1 MNELRMYVEH
11 LFEGK
16 VLTPENIELKEE
28 IYGNLV
34 ARYEDLIAEGVSED
48 VALERTKESMS
59 SLDEIDEDVASDDP
73 STVSSVAA
81 QAEGATQADGAALT
95 EETKQPGETLAGG
108 TKVMPISA
116 DEVSEGQAALGSQP
130 EKTLDIGKVLKYG
143 LIALALI
150 VLLGIGAKLMLGCVD
165 EAVEHGEEQ
174 ASVAQ
179 VDPSPMPQGGSDPQG
194 ASANATNNA
203 ITVDEAGRV
212 WMEGEPGDELLAAV
226 VGATYSDA
234 TPYVD
239 TKLED
244 AATVETLLHTLPL
257 GALATDID
265 VTKGSGV
272 LGLAYREVPEAYDDD
287 SVDVALAYNVAV
299 LFSTMPLVNEIQVT
313 VTEQGEPMDESYYVF
328 TRDDVQGAYGVM
340 LSREM
345 VNESC
350 WRQIKDDHLYAHKF
364 AERLVEKAEREWR

>member
-34 ARYEDLIAEGVSED
+34 ARYEDLIAEGVSEEE
-48 VALERTKESMS
+48 ALERTKQSMS
-59 SLDEIDEDVASDDP
+59 SLDEIDEDAASDDP
-73 STVSSVAA
+73 STISSVAA
-81 QAEGATQADGAALT
+81 QGEGATQADGVVQT
-95 EETKQPGETLAGG
+95 EESTQPDETLADG
-108 TKVMPISA
+108 TKVMRVS
-116 DEVSEGQAALGSQP
+116 DVEVSGDQVAPESQP
-130 EKTLDIGKVLKYG
+130 EKTLDTGKVLKYG
-143 LIALALI
+143 LIAFALI
-150 VLLGIGAKLMLGCVD
+150 VLLGIGGKLMLGCVD
-165 EAVEHGEEQ
+165 EAAEHGEDQ
-174 ASVAQ
+174 ASVVQ
-179 VDPSPMPQGGSDPQG
+179 VDPSPSPQGSSNSQG
-194 ASANATNNA
+194 ADANAADNA
-203 ITVDEAGRV
+203 ITVDENGRV

-234 TPYVD
+234 APYVD

-244 AATVETLLHTLPL
+244 TATVETLLHTLPL
-257 GALATDID
+257 GDLATDID

-272 LGLAYREVPEAYDDD
+272 FSLAYREVPEAYDGD

-299 LFSTMPLVNEIQVT
+299 LLSTMPLVNEIQVT
-313 VTEQGEPMDESYYVF
+313 VTEQSEPMDESYYVF
-328 TRDDVQGAYGVM
+328 TRNDVQGAYGVM

-345 VNESC
+345 VNESG
-350 WRQIKDDHLYAHKF
+350 WRQIKDDHLYARKF

>member
-34 ARYEDLIAEGVSED
+34 ARYEDLIAEGVSEEE
-48 VALERTKESMS
+48 ALERTKQSMS
-59 SLDEIDEDVASDDP
+59 SLDEIDEDIASDDP
-73 STVSSVAA
+73 STISSAAA
-81 QAEGATQADGAALT
+81 QAEGAARADGVEQT
-95 EETKQPGETLAGG
+95 EESTQPDETLAGG
-108 TKVMPISA
+108 TKAMPVS
-116 DEVSEGQAALGSQP
+116 DVEVSGDQVAPESQP
-130 EKTLDIGKVLKYG
+130 EKTLDTGKVLKYG
-143 LIALALI
+143 LIAFALI
-150 VLLGIGAKLMLGCVD
+150 VLLGIGSKLMLGCVD
-165 EAVEHGEEQ
+165 EAVGHGKDQ
-174 ASVAQ
+174 ASVVQ
-179 VDPSPMPQGGSDPQG
+179 VDPSSSPQGNSNPQG
-194 ASANATNNA
+194 ADANAADSA
-203 ITVDEAGRV
+203 ITVDENGRV

-226 VGATYSDA
+226 VGTTYSDA

-257 GALATDID
+257 GDLATDID

-272 LGLAYREVPEAYDDD
+272 LSLAYREVPEAYDGD

-313 VTEQGEPMDESYYVF
+313 VAEQGEPMDESYYVF

-345 VNESC
+345 VNESG
-350 WRQIKDDHLYAHKF
+350 WRQIKDDHLYARKF

>member
-34 ARYEDLIAEGVSED
+34 ARYEDLIAEGVSEEE
-48 VALERTKESMS
+48 ALEHTKQSMS
-59 SLDEIDEDVASDDP
+59 SLDEIDEDMASDDP
-73 STVSSVAA
+73 STISSAAA
-81 QAEGATQADGAALT
+81 QAEGAAQADSFVQT
-95 EETKQPGETLAGG
+95 EESTQPDVTLADG
-108 TKVMPISA
+108 TKVMPVS
-116 DEVSEGQAALGSQP
+116 DVEVSGEQAVPEPQP
-130 EKTLDIGKVLKYG
+130 EKTLDTGKVLKYG
-143 LIALALI
+143 LIAFALI

-165 EAVEHGEEQ
+165 DAAERGEDQ
-174 ASVAQ
+174 ASVVQ
-179 VDPSPMPQGGSDPQG
+179 VDPSPSPQGSSNSQG
-194 ASANATNNA
+194 ADANAADNA
-203 ITVDEAGRV
+203 ITVDENGRA

-257 GALATDID
+257 GDLATDID

-272 LGLAYREVPEAYDDD
+272 LSLAYREVPEAYDGD
-287 SVDVALAYNVAV
+287 SVDVTLAYNVAV

-313 VTEQGEPMDESYYVF
+313 VAEQGEPMDESYYVF

-345 VNESC
+345 VNESG
-350 WRQIKDDHLYAHKF
+350 WRQIKDDHLYARKF

>member
-34 ARYEDLIAEGVSED
+34 ARYEDLIAEGVSEEE
-48 VALERTKESMS
+48 ALERTKQSMS
-59 SLDEIDEDVASDDP
+59 SLDEIDEDVAPDDS
-73 STVSSVAA
+73 STISCVAA
-81 QAEGATQADGAALT
+81 QAEAAAQTDGVVQT
-95 EETKQPGETLAGG
+95 EESVQPDETLVGG
-108 TKVMPISA
+108 TKVMPVSDFEISGEQTA
-116 DEVSEGQAALGSQP
+116 PESQQ
-130 EKTLDIGKVLKYG
+130 EKTLDTGKVLKYG
-143 LIALALI
+143 LIAFALI

-165 EAVEHGEEQ
+165 EAAEHGEDQ
-174 ASVAQ
+174 ASVTQ
-179 VDPSPMPQGGSDPQG
+179 VDPSPAPQGSSKQQG
-194 ASANATNNA
+194 ADVNAADSA
-203 ITVDEAGRV
+203 ITIDEAGRV
-212 WMEGEPGDELLAAV
+212 WVEGEPGDELLAAV

-244 AATVETLLHTLPL
+244 AATVETLLHALPL
-257 GALATDID
+257 GDLATDID

-272 LGLAYREVPEAYDDD
+272 LSLSYREVPEAYDGD

-328 TRDDVQGAYGVM
+328 TRDDVQSAYGVM

-345 VNESC
+345 VNESG

-364 AERLVEKAEREWR
+364 AERLVEKAEREWQ

>member
-34 ARYEDLIAEGVSED
+34 ARYEDMIAEGVSEEE
-48 VALERTKESMS
+48 ALERTMQSMS
-59 SLDEIDEDVASDDP
+59 SLDEIDEDIASDDP
-73 STVSSVAA
+73 STISSAAA
-81 QAEGATQADGAALT
+81 QAEGAAQADSVVQT
-95 EETKQPGETLAGG
+95 EESAQPDVTLADG
-108 TKVMPISA
+108 TKVMPVSDVEISGDQVA
-116 DEVSEGQAALGSQP
+116 PESQP
-130 EKTLDIGKVLKYG
+130 EKTLDTGKVLKYG
-143 LIALALI
+143 LIAFALI
-150 VLLGIGAKLMLGCVD
+150 VLLGIGGKLMLGCVD
-165 EAVEHGEEQ
+165 EAVEHGEDQ
-174 ASVAQ
+174 ASVVQ
-179 VDPSPMPQGGSDPQG
+179 VDPSPSPQGSSNSQG
-194 ASANATNNA
+194 ADANAADNA
-203 ITVDEAGRV
+203 ITVDENGRA

-226 VGATYSDA
+226 VGTTYSDA

-257 GALATDID
+257 GDLATDID

-272 LGLAYREVPEAYDDD
+272 LSLAYREVPEAYDGD

-299 LFSTMPLVNEIQVT
+299 LFSTMPLVNEIQIT

-328 TRDDVQGAYGVM
+328 TRNDVQGAYGVM

-345 VNESC
+345 VNESG
-350 WRQIKDDHLYAHKF
+350 WRQIKDDHLYARKF
-364 AERLVEKAEREWR
+364 AERLVEKAEREWQ

>member
-34 ARYEDLIAEGVSED
+34 ARYEDLIAEGVSEEE
-48 VALERTKESMS
+48 ALERTKQSMS

-73 STVSSVAA
+73 SAISSVVA
-81 QAEGATQADGAALT
+81 QAEGATQVDGVAQA
-95 EETKQPGETLAGG
+95 EESVQPDETLASG
-108 TKVMPISA
+108 TKVMPVSNFEISGEQTA
-116 DEVSEGQAALGSQP
+116 PDSQP
-130 EKTLDIGKVLKYG
+130 EKTLDTGKVLKYG
-143 LIALALI
+143 LIAFAVI
-150 VLLGIGAKLMLGCVD
+150 VLLGIGAKLLLGCVD
-165 EAVEHGEEQ
+165 EAVEHGKDQ
-174 ASVAQ
+174 ASVVQ
-179 VDPSPMPQGGSDPQG
+179 VDPSSSPQGNSNPQG
-194 ASANATNNA
+194 ADANAADNA
-203 ITVDEAGRV
+203 ITVDENGRV

-257 GALATDID
+257 GDLATDID

-272 LGLAYREVPEAYDDD
+272 LSLAYREVPEAYDDD

-313 VTEQGEPMDESYYVF
+313 VAEQGEPMDESYYVF

-345 VNESC
+345 VNESG
-350 WRQIKDDHLYAHKF
+350 WRQIKDDHLYARKF

>member
-11 LFEGK
+11 LFEGR
-16 VLTPENIELKEE
+16 VLTTEMIELKEE

-34 ARYEDLIAEGVSED
+34 ARYEDLIAEGVSEEE
-48 VALERTKESMS
+48 ALERTKQSMS
-59 SLDEIDEDVASDDP
+59 SLDEIDEDAASDNP
-73 STVSSVAA
+73 STISSVAA
-81 QAEGATQADGAALT
+81 QGEGATQADGVVQT
-95 EETKQPGETLAGG
+95 EESTQPDVTLADG
-108 TKVMPISA
+108 TKVIPVS
-116 DEVSEGQAALGSQP
+116 DVEVSGEQAVPEPQP
-130 EKTLDIGKVLKYG
+130 EKTLDTGKVLKYG
-143 LIALALI
+143 LIAFALI

-165 EAVEHGEEQ
+165 DAADHGEDQ
-174 ASVAQ
+174 ASVVQ
-179 VDPSPMPQGGSDPQG
+179 VDPSPSPQGSSNSQG
-194 ASANATNNA
+194 ADANAADNA
-203 ITVDEAGRV
+203 ITVDENGRA

-257 GALATDID
+257 GDLATDID

-272 LGLAYREVPEAYDDD
+272 LSLAYREVPEAYDGD
-287 SVDVALAYNVAV
+287 SVDVTLAYNVAV

-313 VTEQGEPMDESYYVF
+313 VAEQGEPMDESYYVF

-345 VNESC
+345 VNESG
-350 WRQIKDDHLYAHKF
+350 WRQIKDDHLYARKF

>member
-34 ARYEDLIAEGVSED
+34 ARYEDLIAEGVSEEE
-48 VALERTKESMS
+48 ALERTMQSMS
-59 SLDEIDEDVASDDP
+59 SLDEIDEDVVSDD
-73 STVSSVAA
+73 SSAISSLVAR
-81 QAEGATQADGAALT
+81 AEGAAQTDGVVQT
-95 EETKQPGETLAGG
+95 EESVQPDETLAGC
-108 TKVMPISA
+108 TKVMP
-116 DEVSEGQAALGSQP
+116 VSDVDVSGEQTSPETQP
-130 EKTLDIGKVLKYG
+130 EKTLDTGKVLKYG
-143 LIALALI
+143 LIAFAVI
-150 VLLGIGAKLMLGCVD
+150 VLLGIGGKLMLGCVD
-165 EAVEHGEEQ
+165 EAVEHGEDQ
-174 ASVAQ
+174 ASVTQ
-179 VDPSPMPQGGSDPQG
+179 VDPSPAPQGSSKPQG
-194 ASANATNNA
+194 ADANAADNA
-203 ITVDEAGRV
+203 ITADENGRV

-257 GALATDID
+257 GDLATDID

-272 LGLAYREVPEAYDDD
+272 LSLAYREVPEAYDDD
-287 SVDVALAYNVAV
+287 SVDVAFAYNVAV

-313 VTEQGEPMDESYYVF
+313 VAEQGEPMDESYYVF
-328 TRDDVQGAYGVM
+328 TRDDVQSAYGVM

-345 VNESC
+345 VNESG
-350 WRQIKDDHLYAHKF
+350 WRQIKDGHLYARKF
-364 AERLVEKAEREWR
+364 AERLVEKAEREWQ

>member
-34 ARYEDLIAEGVSED
+34 ARYEDLIAEGVSEEE
-48 VALERTKESMS
+48 ALERTKQSMS
-59 SLDEIDEDVASDDP
+59 SLDEIDEDVAPDDS
-73 STVSSVAA
+73 STISCVAA
-81 QAEGATQADGAALT
+81 QAEAAAQTDGVVQT
-95 EETKQPGETLAGG
+95 EESVQPDETLVGG
-108 TKVMPISA
+108 TKVMPVSDFEISGEQTA
-116 DEVSEGQAALGSQP
+116 PESQQ
-130 EKTLDIGKVLKYG
+130 EKTLDTGKVLKYG
-143 LIALALI
+143 LIALAVI

-165 EAVEHGEEQ
+165 EAVGHGEDQ
-174 ASVAQ
+174 ASVVQ
-179 VDPSPMPQGGSDPQG
+179 VDPSPSPQGGSNQQG
-194 ASANATNNA
+194 ADANAADNA
-203 ITVDEAGRV
+203 ITVDENGRV

-257 GALATDID
+257 GDLATDID

-272 LGLAYREVPEAYDDD
+272 LSLAYREVPEAYDDD

-313 VTEQGEPMDESYYVF
+313 VAEQGEPMDESHYVF
-328 TRDDVQGAYGVM
+328 TRDDVQSAYGVM

-345 VNESC
+345 VNESG

>member
-34 ARYEDLIAEGVSED
+34 ARYEDLIAEGVSEEE
-48 VALERTKESMS
+48 ALERTKQSMS
-59 SLDEIDEDVASDDP
+59 SLDEIDEDIASDDP
-73 STVSSVAA
+73 STISSAAA
-81 QAEGATQADGAALT
+81 QAEGAARADGVEQT
-95 EETKQPGETLAGG
+95 EESTQPDETLAGG
-108 TKVMPISA
+108 TKAMPVS
-116 DEVSEGQAALGSQP
+116 DVEVSGDQVAPESQP
-130 EKTLDIGKVLKYG
+130 EKTLDTGKVLKYG
-143 LIALALI
+143 LIAFALI
-150 VLLGIGAKLMLGCVD
+150 VLLGIGSKLMLGCVD
-165 EAVEHGEEQ
+165 EAVEHGKDQ
-174 ASVAQ
+174 ASVVQ
-179 VDPSPMPQGGSDPQG
+179 VDPSSSPQGNSNPQG
-194 ASANATNNA
+194 ADANAADSA
-203 ITVDEAGRV
+203 ITVDENGRV

-226 VGATYSDA
+226 VGTTYSDA

-257 GALATDID
+257 GDLATDID

-272 LGLAYREVPEAYDDD
+272 LSLAYREVPEAYDGD

-313 VTEQGEPMDESYYVF
+313 VAEQGEPMDEGYYVF

-345 VNESC
+345 VNESG
-350 WRQIKDDHLYAHKF
+350 WRQIKDDHLYARKF

>member
-34 ARYEDLIAEGVSED
+34 ARYEDLIAEGVSEEE
-48 VALERTKESMS
+48 ALERTKQSMS
-59 SLDEIDEDVASDDP
+59 SLDEIDEDIASDDP
-73 STVSSVAA
+73 STISSAVA
-81 QAEGATQADGAALT
+81 QAEGAARADGVEQT
-95 EETKQPGETLAGG
+95 EESARPDETLADG
-108 TKVMPISA
+108 TKVMPVS
-116 DEVSEGQAALGSQP
+116 DVEVSGEQAVPEPQP
-130 EKTLDIGKVLKYG
+130 EKTLDTGKVLKYG
-143 LIALALI
+143 LIAFSLI
-150 VLLGIGAKLMLGCVD
+150 ILLGVGAKLMLGCVD
-165 EAVEHGEEQ
+165 DAAEHGEDQ
-174 ASVAQ
+174 ASVVQ
-179 VDPSPMPQGGSDPQG
+179 VDPSPSPQGSSNSQG
-194 ASANATNNA
+194 ADANAADNA
-203 ITVDEAGRV
+203 ITVDENGRA

-226 VGATYSDA
+226 VGTTYSDV

-257 GALATDID
+257 GDLATDID

-272 LGLAYREVPEAYDDD
+272 LSLAYREVPEAYDGD

-328 TRDDVQGAYGVM
+328 TRNDVQGAYGVM

-345 VNESC
+345 VNESG
-350 WRQIKDDHLYAHKF
+350 WRQIKDDHLYARKF

>member
-34 ARYEDLIAEGVSED
+34 ARYEDLIAEGVSEEE
-48 VALERTKESMS
+48 ALERTKQSMS
-59 SLDEIDEDVASDDP
+59 SLDEIDEDIASDDP
-73 STVSSVAA
+73 STISPVVA
-81 QAEGATQADGAALT
+81 QAEGAAQADGVEQT
-95 EETKQPGETLAGG
+95 EESTQPDETLADG
-108 TKVMPISA
+108 TKVMP
-116 DEVSEGQAALGSQP
+116 VSDVEASGEQAVPEPQP
-130 EKTLDIGKVLKYG
+130 EKTLDTGKVLKYG
-143 LIALALI
+143 LIAFALI
-150 VLLGIGAKLMLGCVD
+150 VLLGVGAKLMLGCVD
-165 EAVEHGEEQ
+165 DAAEHGEDQ
-174 ASVAQ
+174 ASVVQ
-179 VDPSPMPQGGSDPQG
+179 FDPSPSPQGSSNSKG
-194 ASANATNNA
+194 ADANAADNA
-203 ITVDEAGRV
+203 ITVDENGRA

-226 VGATYSDA
+226 VGTTYSDA

-257 GALATDID
+257 GDLATDID

-272 LGLAYREVPEAYDDD
+272 LSLAYREVPEAYDDD

-313 VTEQGEPMDESYYVF
+313 VAEQGEPMDESHYVF
-328 TRDDVQGAYGVM
+328 TRDDVQSAYGVM

-345 VNESC
+345 VNESG
-350 WRQIKDDHLYAHKF
+350 WRQIKDDHLYARKF
-364 AERLVEKAEREWR
+364 AERLVEKAEREWQ

>member
-34 ARYEDLIAEGVSED
+34 ARYEDLIAEGVSEEE
-48 VALERTKESMS
+48 ALERTKQSMS
-59 SLDEIDEDVASDDP
+59 SLDEIDEDAASDDP
-73 STVSSVAA
+73 STISSMAA
-81 QAEGATQADGAALT
+81 QGKGATQADGVVQT
-95 EETKQPGETLAGG
+95 EESTQPDETLADG
-108 TKVMPISA
+108 TKVMPVS
-116 DEVSEGQAALGSQP
+116 DVEVSGDQVAPESQP
-130 EKTLDIGKVLKYG
+130 EKTLDTGKVLKYG
-143 LIALALI
+143 LIAFALI
-150 VLLGIGAKLMLGCVD
+150 VLLGIGGKLMLGCVD
-165 EAVEHGEEQ
+165 EAAEHGEDQ
-174 ASVAQ
+174 ASVVQ
-179 VDPSPMPQGGSDPQG
+179 VDPSPSPQGSSNSQG
-194 ASANATNNA
+194 ADANAADNA
-203 ITVDEAGRV
+203 ITVDENGRV

-226 VGATYSDA
+226 IGATYSDA
-234 TPYVD
+234 APYVD

-257 GALATDID
+257 GDLATDID

-272 LGLAYREVPEAYDDD
+272 LSLAYREVPEAYDGD

-299 LFSTMPLVNEIQVT
+299 LLSTMPLVNEIQVT
-313 VTEQGEPMDESYYVF
+313 VTEQSEPMDESYYVF
-328 TRDDVQGAYGVM
+328 TRNDVQGAYGVM

-345 VNESC
+345 VNESG
-350 WRQIKDDHLYAHKF
+350 WRQIKDDHLYARKF

>member
-28 IYGNLV
+28 IYGNLI
-34 ARYEDLIAEGVSED
+34 ARYEDLIAEGVSEEE
-48 VALERTKESMS
+48 ALERTKQSMS
-59 SLDEIDEDVASDDP
+59 SLDEIDEDMASDDP
-73 STVSSVAA
+73 STISSAAA
-81 QAEGATQADGAALT
+81 QAEGAAQADSFVQT
-95 EETKQPGETLAGG
+95 EESTQPDVTLADG
-108 TKVMPISA
+108 TKVMPVS
-116 DEVSEGQAALGSQP
+116 DVEVSGEQAVPEPQP
-130 EKTLDIGKVLKYG
+130 EKTLDTGKVLKYG
-143 LIALALI
+143 LIAFALI

-165 EAVEHGEEQ
+165 DAAEHGEDQ
-174 ASVAQ
+174 ASVVQ
-179 VDPSPMPQGGSDPQG
+179 VDPSPSPQGSSNSQG
-194 ASANATNNA
+194 ADANAADNA
-203 ITVDEAGRV
+203 ITVDENGRV

-226 VGATYSDA
+226 VGTTYSDA

-244 AATVETLLHTLPL
+244 AATVGTLLHTLPL
-257 GALATDID
+257 GDLATDID

-272 LGLAYREVPEAYDDD
+272 LSLAYREVPEAYDGD
-287 SVDVALAYNVAV
+287 SIDVALAYNVAV
-299 LFSTMPLVNEIQVT
+299 LFSTMPLVNEIQAT
-313 VTEQGEPMDESYYVF
+313 VAEQGEPMDESYYVF

-345 VNESC
+345 VNESG
-350 WRQIKDDHLYAHKF
+350 WRQIKDDHLYARKF

>member
-34 ARYEDLIAEGVSED
+34 ARYEDLIAEGVSEEE
-48 VALERTKESMS
+48 ALERTKQSMS

-73 STVSSVAA
+73 STISSVAA
-81 QAEGATQADGAALT
+81 QGEVATQADGVVQT
-95 EETKQPGETLAGG
+95 EESTQPDETLADG
-108 TKVMPISA
+108 TKVMP
-116 DEVSEGQAALGSQP
+116 VSDVEASGEQAVPEPQP
-130 EKTLDIGKVLKYG
+130 EKTLDTGKVLKYG
-143 LIALALI
+143 LIAFALI
-150 VLLGIGAKLMLGCVD
+150 VLLGVGAKLMLGCVD
-165 EAVEHGEEQ
+165 DAAEHGEDQ
-174 ASVAQ
+174 ASVVQ
-179 VDPSPMPQGGSDPQG
+179 VDPSPSPQGSSNSQG
-194 ASANATNNA
+194 ADANAADNA
-203 ITVDEAGRV
+203 ITVDENGRA

-226 VGATYSDA
+226 VGTTYSDA

-257 GALATDID
+257 GDLATDID

-272 LGLAYREVPEAYDDD
+272 LSLAYREVPEAYDGD

-328 TRDDVQGAYGVM
+328 TRNDVQGAYGVM

-345 VNESC
+345 VNESG
-350 WRQIKDDHLYAHKF
+350 WRQIKDDHLYARKF

>member
-34 ARYEDLIAEGVSED
+34 ARYEDLIAEGVSEEE
-48 VALERTKESMS
+48 ALGRTKQSMS

-73 STVSSVAA
+73 STISCVTA
-81 QAEGATQADGAALT
+81 QAEGAAQTDGVVQT
-95 EETKQPGETLAGG
+95 DESVQPDESLAGG
-108 TKVMPISA
+108 TKVMPVS
-116 DEVSEGQAALGSQP
+116 DFEVSGEQTAPDSQP
-130 EKTLDIGKVLKYG
+130 EKTLDTGKVLKYG
-143 LIALALI
+143 LIAFALI
-150 VLLGIGAKLMLGCVD
+150 VLLGIGGKLMLGCVD
-165 EAVEHGEEQ
+165 EAVEHGEDQ
-174 ASVAQ
+174 ASVVQA
-179 VDPSPMPQGGSDPQG
+179 DPSSLPQGSSNQQG
-194 ASANATNNA
+194 ADANAADNA
-203 ITVDEAGRV
+203 ITVDENGNV

-244 AATVETLLHTLPL
+244 AATVETLLHALPL
-257 GALATDID
+257 GDLATDID

-272 LGLAYREVPEAYDDD
+272 LSLTYREVPEAYDGD

-345 VNESC
+345 VNESG
-350 WRQIKDDHLYAHKF
+350 WRQIKDDHLYARKF
-364 AERLVEKAEREWR
+364 AERLVEKAEREWQ

>member
-28 IYGNLV
+28 IYGNLI
-34 ARYEDLIAEGVSED
+34 ARYEDLIAEGVSEEE
-48 VALERTKESMS
+48 ALERTKQSMS
-59 SLDEIDEDVASDDP
+59 SLDEIDEDMASDDP
-73 STVSSVAA
+73 STISSAAA
-81 QAEGATQADGAALT
+81 QAEGAAQADSFVQT
-95 EETKQPGETLAGG
+95 EESTQPDVTLADG
-108 TKVMPISA
+108 TKVMSVS
-116 DEVSEGQAALGSQP
+116 DVEVSGEQAVPEPQP
-130 EKTLDIGKVLKYG
+130 EKTLDTGKVLKYG
-143 LIALALI
+143 LIAFALI

-165 EAVEHGEEQ
+165 DAAEHGEDQ
-174 ASVAQ
+174 ASVVQ
-179 VDPSPMPQGGSDPQG
+179 VDPSSSPQGSSNSQG
-194 ASANATNNA
+194 ADANAADNA
-203 ITVDEAGRV
+203 ITVDENGRV

-226 VGATYSDA
+226 AGATYSDA

-257 GALATDID
+257 GDLATDID

-272 LGLAYREVPEAYDDD
+272 LSLAYREVPEAYDGD

-313 VTEQGEPMDESYYVF
+313 VTEQGEPMDESYHVF

-345 VNESC
+345 VNESG
-350 WRQIKDDHLYAHKF
+350 WRQIKDDHLYARKF

>member
-1 MNELRMYVEH
+1 MNELRMYVDH

-34 ARYEDLIAEGVSED
+34 ARYEDMIAEGVSEEE
-48 VALERTKESMS
+48 ALERTMQSMS
-59 SLDEIDEDVASDDP
+59 SLDEIDEDIASDDP
-73 STVSSVAA
+73 STISSAAA
-81 QAEGATQADGAALT
+81 QAEGAAQADSVVQT
-95 EETKQPGETLAGG
+95 EESTQPDVTLADG
-108 TKVMPISA
+108 TKVMPVSDVEISGDQVA
-116 DEVSEGQAALGSQP
+116 PESQP
-130 EKTLDIGKVLKYG
+130 EKTLDTGKVLKYG
-143 LIALALI
+143 LIAFALI
-150 VLLGIGAKLMLGCVD
+150 VLLGIGGKLMLGCVD
-165 EAVEHGEEQ
+165 EAVEHGEDQ
-174 ASVAQ
+174 ASVVQ
-179 VDPSPMPQGGSDPQG
+179 VDPSPSPQGSSNSQG
-194 ASANATNNA
+194 ADANAADNA
-203 ITVDEAGRV
+203 ITVDENGRA

-226 VGATYSDA
+226 VGTTYSDA

-257 GALATDID
+257 GDLATDID

-272 LGLAYREVPEAYDDD
+272 LSLAYREVPEAYDGD

-299 LFSTMPLVNEIQVT
+299 LFSTMPLVNEIQIT

-328 TRDDVQGAYGVM
+328 TRNDVQGAYGVM

-345 VNESC
+345 VNESG
-350 WRQIKDDHLYAHKF
+350 WRQIKDDHLYARKF

>member
-34 ARYEDLIAEGVSED
+34 ARYEDLIAEGVSEEE
-48 VALERTKESMS
+48 ALERTKQSMS
-59 SLDEIDEDVASDDP
+59 SLDEIDEDIASDDP
-73 STVSSVAA
+73 STISPVVA
-81 QAEGATQADGAALT
+81 QAEGAAQADGVEQT
-95 EETKQPGETLAGG
+95 EESTQPDETLADG
-108 TKVMPISA
+108 TKVMP
-116 DEVSEGQAALGSQP
+116 VSDVEASGEQAVPEPQP
-130 EKTLDIGKVLKYG
+130 EKTLDTGKVLKYG
-143 LIALALI
+143 LIAFALI
-150 VLLGIGAKLMLGCVD
+150 VLLGVGAKLMLGCVD
-165 EAVEHGEEQ
+165 DAAEHGEDQ
-174 ASVAQ
+174 ASVVQ
-179 VDPSPMPQGGSDPQG
+179 FDPSPSPQGSSNSKG
-194 ASANATNNA
+194 ADANAADNA
-203 ITVDEAGRV
+203 ITVDENGRA

-226 VGATYSDA
+226 VGTTYSDA

-257 GALATDID
+257 GDLATDID

-272 LGLAYREVPEAYDDD
+272 LSLAYREVPEAYDGD

-328 TRDDVQGAYGVM
+328 TRNDVQGAYGVM
-340 LSREM
+340 LSHEM
-345 VNESC
+345 VNESG
-350 WRQIKDDHLYAHKF
+350 WRQIKDDHLYARKF
-364 AERLVEKAEREWR
+364 AERLVEKAECEWR

>member
-11 LFEGK
+11 LFEGR
-16 VLTPENIELKEE
+16 VLTTEMIELKEE

-34 ARYEDLIAEGVSED
+34 ARYEDLIAEGVSEEE
-48 VALERTKESMS
+48 ALEHTKQSMS
-59 SLDEIDEDVASDDP
+59 SLDEIDEDMASDDP
-73 STVSSVAA
+73 STISSAAA
-81 QAEGATQADGAALT
+81 QAEGAAQADSFVQT
-95 EETKQPGETLAGG
+95 EESTQPDVTLADG
-108 TKVMPISA
+108 TKVIPVS
-116 DEVSEGQAALGSQP
+116 DVEVSGEQAVPEPQP
-130 EKTLDIGKVLKYG
+130 EKTSDTGKVLKYG
-143 LIALALI
+143 LIAFALI

-165 EAVEHGEEQ
+165 DAAERGEDQ
-174 ASVAQ
+174 ASVVQ
-179 VDPSPMPQGGSDPQG
+179 VDPSPSPQGSSNSQG
-194 ASANATNNA
+194 ADANAADNA
-203 ITVDEAGRV
+203 ITVDENGRA

-257 GALATDID
+257 GDLATDID

-272 LGLAYREVPEAYDDD
+272 LSLAYREVPEAYDGD
-287 SVDVALAYNVAV
+287 SVDVTLAYNVAV

-313 VTEQGEPMDESYYVF
+313 VAEQGEPMDESYYVF

-345 VNESC
+345 VNESG
-350 WRQIKDDHLYAHKF
+350 WRQIKDDHLYARKF

>member
-28 IYGNLV
+28 IYGNLI
-34 ARYEDLIAEGVSED
+34 ARYEDLIAEGVSEEE
-48 VALERTKESMS
+48 ALERTKQSMS
-59 SLDEIDEDVASDDP
+59 SLDEIDEDMASDDP
-73 STVSSVAA
+73 STISSAAA
-81 QAEGATQADGAALT
+81 QAEGAAQADSFVQT
-95 EETKQPGETLAGG
+95 EESTQPDVTLADG
-108 TKVMPISA
+108 TKVMPVS
-116 DEVSEGQAALGSQP
+116 DVEVSGEQAVPEPQP
-130 EKTLDIGKVLKYG
+130 EKTLDTGKVLKYG
-143 LIALALI
+143 LIAFALI

-165 EAVEHGEEQ
+165 DAAERGEDQ
-174 ASVAQ
+174 ASVVQ
-179 VDPSPMPQGGSDPQG
+179 VDPSPSPQGSSNSQG
-194 ASANATNNA
+194 ADANAADNA
-203 ITVDEAGRV
+203 ITVDENGRA

-257 GALATDID
+257 GDLATDID

-272 LGLAYREVPEAYDDD
+272 LSLAYREVPEAYDGD
-287 SVDVALAYNVAV
+287 SVDVTLAYNVAV
-299 LFSTMPLVNEIQVT
+299 LFSTMPLVNEIQIT

-328 TRDDVQGAYGVM
+328 TRNDVQGAYGVM

-345 VNESC
+345 VNESG
-350 WRQIKDDHLYAHKF
+350 WRQIKDDHLYARKF

>member
-28 IYGNLV
+28 IYGNLI
-34 ARYEDLIAEGVSED
+34 ARYEDLIAEGVSEEE
-48 VALERTKESMS
+48 ALERTKQSMS
-59 SLDEIDEDVASDDP
+59 SLDEIDEDMASDDP
-73 STVSSVAA
+73 STISSAAA
-81 QAEGATQADGAALT
+81 QAEGAAQADSFVQT
-95 EETKQPGETLAGG
+95 EESTQPDVTLADG
-108 TKVMPISA
+108 TKVMPVS
-116 DEVSEGQAALGSQP
+116 DVEVSGEQAVPEPQP
-130 EKTLDIGKVLKYG
+130 EKTLDTGKVLKYG
-143 LIALALI
+143 LIAFALI

-165 EAVEHGEEQ
+165 DAAERGEDQ
-174 ASVAQ
+174 ASVVQ
-179 VDPSPMPQGGSDPQG
+179 VDPSPSPQGSSNSQG
-194 ASANATNNA
+194 ADANAADNA
-203 ITVDEAGRV
+203 ITVDENGRA

-257 GALATDID
+257 GDLATDID

-272 LGLAYREVPEAYDDD
+272 LSLAYREVPEAYDGD
-287 SVDVALAYNVAV
+287 SVDVTLAYNVAV

-313 VTEQGEPMDESYYVF
+313 VAEQGEPMDESYYVF

-345 VNESC
+345 VNESG
-350 WRQIKDDHLYAHKF
+350 WRQIKDDHLYARKF

>member
-34 ARYEDLIAEGVSED
+34 ARYEDLIAEGVSEEE
-48 VALERTKESMS
+48 ALERTKQSMS
-59 SLDEIDEDVASDDP
+59 SLDEIDEDIVSDDP
-73 STVSSVAA
+73 STISSVVA
-81 QAEGATQADGAALT
+81 QAEGAARADGVEQT
-95 EETKQPGETLAGG
+95 GESTQPDETLAGG
-108 TKVMPISA
+108 TKVMPVS
-116 DEVSEGQAALGSQP
+116 DVEVSGNQVAPESQP
-130 EKTLDIGKVLKYG
+130 EKTLDTGKVLKYG
-143 LIALALI
+143 LIAFALI

-165 EAVEHGEEQ
+165 DAAEHGEDQ
-174 ASVAQ
+174 ASVVQ
-179 VDPSPMPQGGSDPQG
+179 VDPSPSPQGSSNSQWAD
-194 ASANATNNA
+194 ANAADNA
-203 ITVDEAGRV
+203 ITVDENGRV

-226 VGATYSDA
+226 VGTTYSDA

-244 AATVETLLHTLPL
+244 AATVGTLLHTLPL
-257 GALATDID
+257 GDLATDID

-272 LGLAYREVPEAYDDD
+272 LSLAYREVPEAYDGD
-287 SVDVALAYNVAV
+287 SIDVALAYNVAV

-313 VTEQGEPMDESYYVF
+313 VAEQGEPMDESYYVF

-345 VNESC
+345 VNESG
-350 WRQIKDDHLYAHKF
+350 WRQIKDDHLYARKF

>member
-1 MNELRMYVEH
+1 M
-11 LFEGK
+11 
-16 VLTPENIELKEE
+16 LTPENIELKEE

-34 ARYEDLIAEGVSED
+34 ARYEDLIAEGVSEEE
-48 VALERTKESMS
+48 ALERTKQSMS
-59 SLDEIDEDVASDDP
+59 SLDEIDEDMESDDP
-73 STVSSVAA
+73 STISSAAA
-81 QAEGATQADGAALT
+81 QAEGAAQADSFVQT
-95 EETKQPGETLAGG
+95 EESTQSDVTLADG
-108 TKVMPISA
+108 TKVMPVS
-116 DEVSEGQAALGSQP
+116 DVEVSGEQAAPEPQP
-130 EKTLDIGKVLKYG
+130 EKTVDTGKVLKYG
-143 LIALALI
+143 LIAFALI
-150 VLLGIGAKLMLGCVD
+150 VLLGICAKLMLGCVD
-165 EAVEHGEEQ
+165 EAVEHGEDQ
-174 ASVAQ
+174 ASVVQ
-179 VDPSPMPQGGSDPQG
+179 VDPSSSPQGSSNQQG
-194 ASANATNNA
+194 ADANAADNA
-203 ITVDEAGRV
+203 ITVDENGHVR
-212 WMEGEPGDELLAAV
+212 MEGEPGDELLVAV

-257 GALATDID
+257 GDLATDID

-272 LGLAYREVPEAYDDD
+272 LSLAYREVPEAYDGD

-328 TRDDVQGAYGVM
+328 TRDDVQSAYGVM

-345 VNESC
+345 VNESG
-350 WRQIKDDHLYAHKF
+350 WRQIKDDHLYARKF

>member
-11 LFEGK
+11 LFEGR
-16 VLTPENIELKEE
+16 VLTTEMIELKEE

-34 ARYEDLIAEGVSED
+34 ARYEDLIAEGVSEEE
-48 VALERTKESMS
+48 ALEHTKQSMS
-59 SLDEIDEDVASDDP
+59 SLDEIDEDMASDDP
-73 STVSSVAA
+73 STISSAAA
-81 QAEGATQADGAALT
+81 QAEGAAQADSFVQT
-95 EETKQPGETLAGG
+95 EESTQPDVTLADG
-108 TKVMPISA
+108 TKVIPVS
-116 DEVSEGQAALGSQP
+116 DVEVSGEQAVPEPQP
-130 EKTLDIGKVLKYG
+130 EKTLDTGKVLKYG
-143 LIALALI
+143 LIAFALI

-165 EAVEHGEEQ
+165 DAAERGEDQ
-174 ASVAQ
+174 ASVVQ
-179 VDPSPMPQGGSDPQG
+179 VDPSPSPQGSSNSQG
-194 ASANATNNA
+194 ADANAADNA
-203 ITVDEAGRV
+203 ITVDENGRA

-257 GALATDID
+257 GDLATDID

-272 LGLAYREVPEAYDDD
+272 LSLAYREVPEAYDGD
-287 SVDVALAYNVAV
+287 SVDVTLAYNVAV

-313 VTEQGEPMDESYYVF
+313 VAEQGEPMDESYYVF

-345 VNESC
+345 VNESG
-350 WRQIKDDHLYAHKF
+350 WRQIKDDHLYARKF

>member
-11 LFEGK
+11 LFEGR
-16 VLTPENIELKEE
+16 VLTTEMIELKEE

-34 ARYEDLIAEGVSED
+34 ARYEDLIAEGVSEEE
-48 VALERTKESMS
+48 ALERTKQSMS
-59 SLDEIDEDVASDDP
+59 SLDEIDEDAASDDP
-73 STVSSVAA
+73 STISSVAA
-81 QAEGATQADGAALT
+81 QGEGATQADGVVQT
-95 EETKQPGETLAGG
+95 EESTQPDETLADG
-108 TKVMPISA
+108 TKVMP
-116 DEVSEGQAALGSQP
+116 VSDVGVSGDQVAPESQP
-130 EKTLDIGKVLKYG
+130 EKALDTGKVLKYG
-143 LIALALI
+143 FIAFALI
-150 VLLGIGAKLMLGCVD
+150 VLLGIGGKLMLGCVD
-165 EAVEHGEEQ
+165 EAAEHGEDQ
-174 ASVAQ
+174 ASVVQ
-179 VDPSPMPQGGSDPQG
+179 VDPSPSPQGSSNSQG
-194 ASANATNNA
+194 ADVNAADNA
-203 ITVDEAGRV
+203 ITVDENGRV

-226 VGATYSDA
+226 VGTTYSDA

-244 AATVETLLHTLPL
+244 AATVGTLLHTLPL
-257 GALATDID
+257 GDLATDID

-272 LGLAYREVPEAYDDD
+272 LSLAYREVPEAYDGD

-313 VTEQGEPMDESYYVF
+313 VAEQGEPMDESYYVF

-345 VNESC
+345 VNESG
-350 WRQIKDDHLYAHKF
+350 WRQIKDDHLYARKF

>member
-34 ARYEDLIAEGVSED
+34 ARYEDLIAEGVVED
-48 VALERTKESMS
+48 EALERTKESMS

-73 STVSSVAA
+73 STISSVAA
-81 QAEGATQADGAALT
+81 QAEGATQADGAAQT
-95 EETKQPGETLAGG
+95 EETTQPGETIAGG
-108 TKVMPISA
+108 TKVMSVPA
-116 DEVSEGQAALGSQP
+116 DEVSEGQAAPKPHSD
-130 EKTLDIGKVLKYG
+130 KTMDTGKVLKYG
-143 LIALALI
+143 LIAFALI

-165 EAVEHGEEQ
+165 EAVEHGEDQ
-174 ASVAQ
+174 ASVVQ
-179 VDPSPMPQGGSDPQG
+179 VDPSPAPQGSSDPQG
-194 ASANATNNA
+194 AATNPADNA
-203 ITVDEAGRV
+203 ITVDESGRV

-265 VTKGSGV
+265 VTKGSSV

-328 TRDDVQGAYGVM
+328 TRDDVQSSYGVM

-345 VNESC
+345 VNESG

>member
-28 IYGNLV
+28 IYGNLI
-34 ARYEDLIAEGVSED
+34 ARYEDLIAEGVSEEE
-48 VALERTKESMS
+48 ALERTKQSMS
-59 SLDEIDEDVASDDP
+59 SLDEIDEDMASDDP
-73 STVSSVAA
+73 STISSAAA
-81 QAEGATQADGAALT
+81 QAEGAAQADSFVQT
-95 EETKQPGETLAGG
+95 EESTQPDVTLADG
-108 TKVMPISA
+108 TKVMPVS
-116 DEVSEGQAALGSQP
+116 DVEVSGEQAVPEPQP
-130 EKTLDIGKVLKYG
+130 EKTLDTGKVLKYG
-143 LIALALI
+143 LIAFALI
-150 VLLGIGAKLMLGCVD
+150 VLLGIGAKLVLGCVD
-165 EAVEHGEEQ
+165 DAAEHGEDR
-174 ASVAQ
+174 ASVVQ
-179 VDPSPMPQGGSDPQG
+179 VDPSPSPQGSSNSQG
-194 ASANATNNA
+194 ADANAADNA
-203 ITVDEAGRV
+203 ITVDENGRA

-257 GALATDID
+257 GDLATDID

-272 LGLAYREVPEAYDDD
+272 LSLAYREVPEAYDGD
-287 SVDVALAYNVAV
+287 SVDVTLAYNVAV

-313 VTEQGEPMDESYYVF
+313 VAEQGEPMDESYYVF

-345 VNESC
+345 VNESG
-350 WRQIKDDHLYAHKF
+350 WRQIKDDHLYARKF

>member
-34 ARYEDLIAEGVSED
+34 ARYEDLIAEGVSEEE
-48 VALERTKESMS
+48 ALERTKQSMS
-59 SLDEIDEDVASDDP
+59 SLDEIDEDIASDDP
-73 STVSSVAA
+73 STISPVVA
-81 QAEGATQADGAALT
+81 QAEGAAQADGVEQT
-95 EETKQPGETLAGG
+95 EESTQPDETLADG
-108 TKVMPISA
+108 TKVMP
-116 DEVSEGQAALGSQP
+116 VSDVEASGEQAVPEPQP
-130 EKTLDIGKVLKYG
+130 EKTLDTGKVLKYG
-143 LIALALI
+143 LIAFALI
-150 VLLGIGAKLMLGCVD
+150 VLLGVGAKLMLGCVD
-165 EAVEHGEEQ
+165 DAAEHGEDQ
-174 ASVAQ
+174 ASVVQ
-179 VDPSPMPQGGSDPQG
+179 FDPSPSPQGSSNSKG
-194 ASANATNNA
+194 ADANAADNA
-203 ITVDEAGRV
+203 ITVDENGRA

-226 VGATYSDA
+226 VGTTYSDA

-257 GALATDID
+257 GDLATDID

-272 LGLAYREVPEAYDDD
+272 LSLAYREVPEAYDGD

-328 TRDDVQGAYGVM
+328 TRDDVQSAYGVM

-345 VNESC
+345 VNESG
-350 WRQIKDDHLYAHKF
+350 WRQIKDDHLYARKF

>member
-34 ARYEDLIAEGVSED
+34 ARYEDLIAEGVSEEE
-48 VALERTKESMS
+48 ALERTKQSMS

-73 STVSSVAA
+73 LTISSVAA
-81 QAEGATQADGAALT
+81 QGEVATQADGVVQT
-95 EETKQPGETLAGG
+95 EESTQPDETLADGI
-108 TKVMPISA
+108 KVMP
-116 DEVSEGQAALGSQP
+116 VSDVEASGEQAVPEPQP
-130 EKTLDIGKVLKYG
+130 EKTLDTGKVLKYG
-143 LIALALI
+143 LIAFALI
-150 VLLGIGAKLMLGCVD
+150 VLLGVGAKLMLGCVD
-165 EAVEHGEEQ
+165 DAAEHGEDQ
-174 ASVAQ
+174 ASVVQ
-179 VDPSPMPQGGSDPQG
+179 VDPSPSPQGSSNSQG
-194 ASANATNNA
+194 ADANAADNA
-203 ITVDEAGRV
+203 ITVDENGRA

-226 VGATYSDA
+226 VGTTYSDA

-257 GALATDID
+257 GDLATDID

-272 LGLAYREVPEAYDDD
+272 LSLAYREVPEAYDGD

-328 TRDDVQGAYGVM
+328 TRNDVQGAYGVM

-345 VNESC
+345 VNESG
-350 WRQIKDDHLYAHKF
+350 WRQIKDDHLYARKF

>member
-34 ARYEDLIAEGVSED
+34 ARYEDLIAEGVSEEE
-48 VALERTKESMS
+48 ALEHTKQSMS
-59 SLDEIDEDVASDDP
+59 SLVEIDEDMASDDP
-73 STVSSVAA
+73 STISSAAA
-81 QAEGATQADGAALT
+81 QAEGAAQADSFVQT
-95 EETKQPGETLAGG
+95 EESTQPDVTLADG
-108 TKVMPISA
+108 TKVIPVS
-116 DEVSEGQAALGSQP
+116 DVEVSGEQAVPEPQP
-130 EKTLDIGKVLKYG
+130 EKTLDTGKVLKYG
-143 LIALALI
+143 LIAFALI

-165 EAVEHGEEQ
+165 DAAERGEDQ
-174 ASVAQ
+174 ASVVQ
-179 VDPSPMPQGGSDPQG
+179 VDPSPSPQGSSNSQG
-194 ASANATNNA
+194 ADANAADNA
-203 ITVDEAGRV
+203 ITVDENGRA

-257 GALATDID
+257 GDLATDID

-272 LGLAYREVPEAYDDD
+272 LSLAYREVPEAYDGD
-287 SVDVALAYNVAV
+287 SVDVTLAYNVAV

-313 VTEQGEPMDESYYVF
+313 VAEQGEPMDESYYVF

-345 VNESC
+345 VNESG
-350 WRQIKDDHLYAHKF
+350 WRQIKDDHLYARKF

>member
-34 ARYEDLIAEGVSED
+34 ARYEDMIAEGVSEEE
-48 VALERTKESMS
+48 ALERTMQSMS
-59 SLDEIDEDVASDDP
+59 SLDEIDEDIASDDP
-73 STVSSVAA
+73 STISSAAA
-81 QAEGATQADGAALT
+81 QAEGAAQADSVVQT
-95 EETKQPGETLAGG
+95 EESTQPDVTLADG
-108 TKVMPISA
+108 TKVMPVSDVEISGNQVA
-116 DEVSEGQAALGSQP
+116 PESQP
-130 EKTLDIGKVLKYG
+130 EKTLDTGKVLKYG
-143 LIALALI
+143 LIAFALI
-150 VLLGIGAKLMLGCVD
+150 VLLGIGGKLMLGCVD
-165 EAVEHGEEQ
+165 EAVEHGEDQ
-174 ASVAQ
+174 ASVVQ
-179 VDPSPMPQGGSDPQG
+179 VDPSPSPQGSSNSQG
-194 ASANATNNA
+194 ADANAADNA
-203 ITVDEAGRV
+203 ITVDENGRA

-226 VGATYSDA
+226 VGTTYSDA

-257 GALATDID
+257 GDLATDID

-272 LGLAYREVPEAYDDD
+272 LSLAYREVPEAYDGD

-299 LFSTMPLVNEIQVT
+299 LFSTMPLVNEIQIT

-328 TRDDVQGAYGVM
+328 TRNDVQGAYGVM

-345 VNESC
+345 VNESG
-350 WRQIKDDHLYAHKF
+350 WRQIKDDHLYARKF

>member
-34 ARYEDLIAEGVSED
+34 ARYEDLVAEGVSEEE
-48 VALERTKESMS
+48 ALERTKQSMS
-59 SLDEIDEDVASDDP
+59 SLDEIDEDVASDD
-73 STVSSVAA
+73 SSAISSVVA
-81 QAEGATQADGAALT
+81 QAEGATQVDGVAQA
-95 EETKQPGETLAGG
+95 EESVQPDETLVGG
-108 TKVMPISA
+108 TKVMP
-116 DEVSEGQAALGSQP
+116 VSNFECSGEQTAPESQQ
-130 EKTLDIGKVLKYG
+130 EKTLDTGKVLKYG
-143 LIALALI
+143 LIAFALI
-150 VLLGIGAKLMLGCVD
+150 VLLGIGAKLMLGYVD
-165 EAVEHGEEQ
+165 EAVEHGEDQ
-174 ASVAQ
+174 ASVVQ
-179 VDPSPMPQGGSDPQG
+179 VDPSPSPQGSSNQQG
-194 ASANATNNA
+194 ADENAADNA
-203 ITVDEAGRV
+203 ITVDKNGSV

-257 GALATDID
+257 GDLATDID

-272 LGLAYREVPEAYDDD
+272 LSLAYREVPEAYDDD

-313 VTEQGEPMDESYYVF
+313 VTEQGEPMDEGYYVF
-328 TRDDVQGAYGVM
+328 TRDDVQSAYGVM

-345 VNESC
+345 VNESG
-350 WRQIKDDHLYAHKF
+350 WRQIKDDHLYARKF
-364 AERLVEKAEREWR
+364 AERLVEKAEREWQ

>member
-34 ARYEDLIAEGVSED
+34 ARYEDMIAEGVSEEE
-48 VALERTKESMS
+48 ALERTMQSMS
-59 SLDEIDEDVASDDP
+59 SLDEIDEDIASDDP
-73 STVSSVAA
+73 STISSAAA
-81 QAEGATQADGAALT
+81 QAEGAAQADSVVQT
-95 EETKQPGETLAGG
+95 EESTQPDVTLADG
-108 TKVMPISA
+108 TKVMPVS
-116 DEVSEGQAALGSQP
+116 DVEVSGEQAVPEPQP
-130 EKTLDIGKVLKYG
+130 EKTLDTGKVLKYG
-143 LIALALI
+143 LIAFVLI

-165 EAVEHGEEQ
+165 DAAEHGEDQ
-174 ASVAQ
+174 ASVVQ
-179 VDPSPMPQGGSDPQG
+179 VDPSPSPQGSSNSQG
-194 ASANATNNA
+194 ADANAADNA
-203 ITVDEAGRV
+203 ITVDENGRV

-226 VGATYSDA
+226 VGTTYSDA

-244 AATVETLLHTLPL
+244 AAMVGTLLHTLPL
-257 GALATDID
+257 GDLATDID

-272 LGLAYREVPEAYDDD
+272 LSLAYREVPEAYDGD

-313 VTEQGEPMDESYYVF
+313 VAEQGEPMDESYYVF

-345 VNESC
+345 VNESG
-350 WRQIKDDHLYAHKF
+350 WRQIKDDHLYARKF

>member
-28 IYGNLV
+28 IYGNLI
-34 ARYEDLIAEGVSED
+34 ARYEDLIAEGVSEEE
-48 VALERTKESMS
+48 ALERTKQSMS
-59 SLDEIDEDVASDDP
+59 SLDEIDEDMASDDP
-73 STVSSVAA
+73 STISSAAA
-81 QAEGATQADGAALT
+81 QAEGAAQADSFVQT
-95 EETKQPGETLAGG
+95 EESTQPDVTLADG
-108 TKVMPISA
+108 TKVMPVS
-116 DEVSEGQAALGSQP
+116 DVEVFGEQAVPEPQP
-130 EKTLDIGKVLKYG
+130 EKTLDTGKVLKYG
-143 LIALALI
+143 LIAFALI

-165 EAVEHGEEQ
+165 DAAEHGEDQ
-174 ASVAQ
+174 ASVVQ
-179 VDPSPMPQGGSDPQG
+179 VDPSPSPQGSSNSQG
-194 ASANATNNA
+194 ADANAADNA
-203 ITVDEAGRV
+203 ITVDENGRV

-226 VGATYSDA
+226 VGTTYSDA

-244 AATVETLLHTLPL
+244 AATVGTLLHTLPL
-257 GALATDID
+257 GDLATDID

-272 LGLAYREVPEAYDDD
+272 LSLAYREVPEAYDGD
-287 SVDVALAYNVAV
+287 SIDVALAYNVAV

-313 VTEQGEPMDESYYVF
+313 VAEQGEPMDESYYVF

-345 VNESC
+345 VNESG
-350 WRQIKDDHLYAHKF
+350 WRQIKDDHLYARKF